1 MRDSEVNQLAGSTLF
16 RSVPRETSPLLEWFA
31 RARECT
37 KRRQIL
43 SLPQIPLIFMAAEV
57 KFKSILSLIPDNPG
71 VYQFIDSYGVVIY
84 VGKAKNLKKRV
95 TSYFSK
101 NQSGKTIALLRKTS
115 DIRHIVV
122 DNESDALLLENNLI
136 KKHQPRYNILLKDD
150 KTFPWI
156 CVKNEPFPRVFST
169 RNPVRDGSVYF
180 GPYTSGLMV
189 KTLVS
194 FIRQLYKLRTCS
206 HNLTKQNIDAGKF
219 KVCLEYHLGNCK
231 APCVGKQQESDY
243 QENMDQIKDILK
255 GNIST
260 VLDHLKMTMAKY
272 SGELRFEEAQSI
284 KEKIEILSR
293 FKSKSTIVSNTIR
306 NVDVFAITQESDNA
320 YVNYLKVNEGAVI
333 QALTIELKIR
343 AEEEKESILGF
354 AITEIR
360 QRLQSDSPEIILP
373 FEPDILLDKVKY
385 TVPKAGEKL
394 KLLELAER
402 NAIYYKLE
410 QKKKRMEH
418 SPQAR
423 TGKNLEK
430 LKNDLHMSELPAHI
444 ECFDNSNI
452 MGTNPVAA
460 CVVFKNARP
469 SKVDYRHFNIKTV
482 SGADDFSSMEEIVYR
497 RYRRIIEE
505 NQKLPQLVIIDGG
518 KGQLSSAMKSID
530 KLGLREKITVIG
542 IAKKLEEIYF
552 PGDSVPI
559 YLDKNSISLKII
571 QQLRNEAHRFGI
583 NFHRDKRS
591 SQMIKSDLD
600 QIKGIGPKTKEILLK
615 HFESAETIKNASVE
629 ELENLVGSS
638 KSKVLLDYFRK

>member
-1 MRDSEVNQLAGSTLF
+1 MTAELKSKIIIS
-16 RSVPRETSPLLEWFA
+16 LL
-31 RARECT
+31 
-37 KRRQIL
+37 
-43 SLPQIPLIFMAAEV
+43 
-57 KFKSILSLIPDNPG
+57 PDNPG
-71 VYQFIDSYGVVIY
+71 VYQFIDSTGTVIY

-101 NQSGKTIALLRKTS
+101 NQSGKTIALLKKTF

-136 KKHQPRYNILLKDD
+136 KRHQPRYNILLKDD

-156 CVKNEPFPRVFST
+156 CIKNEPFPRVFST

-189 KTLVS
+189 KTLIG

-206 HNLTKQNIDAGKF
+206 HNLTESNIAASKF

-231 APCVGKQQESDY
+231 APCVAKQTEIDY
-243 QENMDQIKDILK
+243 LENIEQIRNILK

-260 VLDHLKMTMAKY
+260 VIDHLKKTMTKY
-272 SGELRFEEAQSI
+272 SAELRFEDAQLI

-293 FKSKSTIVSNTIR
+293 FRSRSTVVSNTIK

-320 YVNYLKVNEGAVI
+320 YVNYLKVVEGAVI
-333 QALTIELKIR
+333 QAITIGLKIR
-343 AEEEKESILGF
+343 ADEDKESILGF

-360 QRLQSDSPEIILP
+360 QRLLSDSPEIILP
-373 FEPDILLDKVKY
+373 FKPEILIDKVKY
-385 TVPKAGEKL
+385 TVPKAGEKQ

-410 QKKKRMEH
+410 QKKKRLDH
-418 SPQAR
+418 SPQIR

-430 LKNDLHMSELPAHI
+430 LKNDLHMPDLPVHI

-452 MGTNPVAA
+452 MGASPVAA
-460 CVVFKNARP
+460 CVVFRNARP
-469 SKVDYRHFNIKTV
+469 SKKEYRHFNIKTV
-482 SGADDFSSMEEIVYR
+482 TGPDDFTSMEEIVYR
-497 RYRRIIEE
+497 RYKRMTEE

-530 KLGLREKITVIG
+530 KLGLREKITIIG

-552 PGDSVPI
+552 PGDSIPI

-591 SQMIKSDLD
+591 SEMIKSDLD
-600 QIKGIGPKTKEILLK
+600 RIKRIGPKTKEILLK
-615 HFESAETIKNASVE
+615 HFGSVDQIKNASDE
-629 ELENLVGSS
+629 ELKNLVGSA
-638 KSKVLLDYFRK
+638 KSTILSEYFRK

>member
-1 MRDSEVNQLAGSTLF
+1 
-16 RSVPRETSPLLEWFA
+16 
-31 RARECT
+31 
-37 KRRQIL
+37 
-43 SLPQIPLIFMAAEV
+43 MAAEL
-57 KFKSILSLIPDNPG
+57 KPKSILSLLPDNPG
-71 VYQFIDSYGVVIY
+71 VYQFIDSAGTVIY

-101 NQSGKTIALLRKTS
+101 NQSGKTIVLLKKTF

-156 CVKNEPFPRVFST
+156 CIKNEPFPRVFST
-169 RNPVRDGSVYF
+169 RNPVRDGSAYF

-189 KTLVS
+189 KTLIG
-194 FIRQLYKLRTCS
+194 FIRQLYKLRTCT
-206 HNLTKQNIDAGKF
+206 HNLTESNIAAAKF

-231 APCVGKQQESDY
+231 APCVAKQTETDY
-243 QENMDQIKDILK
+243 LENIEQIRNILK

-260 VLDHLKMTMAKY
+260 VIDHLKRVMAK
-272 SGELRFEEAQSI
+272 SSAELRFEDAQLI

-293 FKSKSTIVSNTIR
+293 FRSRSTVVSNTIK

-320 YVNYLKVNEGAVI
+320 YVNYLKVVEGAVI

-343 AEEEKESILGF
+343 ADEEKEAILGF

-360 QRLQSDSPEIILP
+360 QRLLSDSPEIILP
-373 FEPDILLDKVKY
+373 FKPDILIDRVKY
-385 TVPKAGEKL
+385 TIPKAGEKQ

-410 QKKKRMEH
+410 QKKKRMDH
-418 SPQAR
+418 SPQVR

-430 LKNDLHMSELPAHI
+430 LKNDLHMPDLPVHI

-460 CVVFKNARP
+460 CVVFRNARP
-469 SKVDYRHFNIKTV
+469 SKKEYRHFNIKTV
-482 SGADDFSSMEEIVYR
+482 TGPDDFTSMEEIVYR
-497 RYRRIIEE
+497 RYRRMTEE

-530 KLGLREKITVIG
+530 KLGLREKITIIG

-552 PGDSVPI
+552 PGDSIPI

-591 SQMIKSDLD
+591 SEMIKSDLD
-600 QIKGIGPKTKEILLK
+600 QINRIGPKTKEILLK
-615 HFESAETIKNASVE
+615 HFGSVDQIKNASVE
-629 ELENLVGSS
+629 QLKNLVGTA
-638 KSKVLLDYFRK
+638 KGTILTEYFRK

>member
-1 MRDSEVNQLAGSTLF
+1 MS
-16 RSVPRETSPLLEWFA
+16 
-31 RARECT
+31 
-37 KRRQIL
+37 
-43 SLPQIPLIFMAAEV
+43 AEP
-57 KFKSILSLIPDNPG
+57 KFKSILSLLPDNPG
-71 VYQFIDSYGVVIY
+71 IYQFIDSAGITIY
-84 VGKAKNLKKRV
+84 IGKAKNLKKRV
-95 TSYFSK
+95 ISYFSK
-101 NQSGKTIALLRKTS
+101 NQSGKTIALLKKTS

-156 CVKNEPFPRVFST
+156 CIKNEPFPRVFST

-189 KTLVS
+189 KTLIS
-194 FIRQLYKLRTCS
+194 FIRHLYKLRTCTL
-206 HNLTKQNIDAGKF
+206 NLTKLNIEAGKF

-231 APCVGKQQESDY
+231 GPCVGNQS
-243 QENMDQIKDILK
+243 ENEYYGNIDQIRDILK
-255 GNIST
+255 GNISG
-260 VLDHLKMTMAKY
+260 VIDHLKKAMKNY
-272 SGELRFEEAQSI
+272 SDELRFEEAQLI
-284 KEKIEILSR
+284 KEKIDILSKFR
-293 FKSKSTIVSNTIR
+293 SRSTVVSNTIK
-306 NVDVFAITQESDNA
+306 NVDVFAFTQESDNV
-320 YVNYLKVNEGAVI
+320 YVNYLKVVQGAVI
-333 QALTIELKIR
+333 QALTVELKIR
-343 AEEEKESILGF
+343 VEEEKESILGY

-360 QRLQSDSPEIILP
+360 QRLLSDSREIILP
-373 FEPDILLDKVKY
+373 FKPDLLLDNVKY
-385 TVPKAGEKL
+385 TVPRAGEKL

-418 SPQAR
+418 SPHVR

-430 LKNDLHMSELPAHI
+430 LKNDLHMPDLPVHI

-460 CVVFKNARP
+460 CVVFRNAQP
-469 SKVDYRHFNIKTV
+469 SKNEYRHFNIKTV
-482 SGADDFSSMEEIVYR
+482 TGPDDFSSMEEIVFR
-497 RYRRIIEE
+497 RYRRMIDE
-505 NQKLPQLVIIDGG
+505 NQKPPQLVIIDGG

-530 KLGLREKITVIG
+530 KLGLREKVTVIG

-571 QQLRNEAHRFGI
+571 QHLRNEAHRFGI

-591 SQMIKSDLD
+591 SEMIKSDLD

-615 HFESAETIKNASVE
+615 HFESIDKIKNASTE
-629 ELENLVGSS
+629 ELENLVGSAKTFILS
-638 KSKVLLDYFRK
+638 DYFTK

>member
-1 MRDSEVNQLAGSTLF
+1 MS
-16 RSVPRETSPLLEWFA
+16 
-31 RARECT
+31 
-37 KRRQIL
+37 
-43 SLPQIPLIFMAAEV
+43 AEA
-57 KFKSILSLIPDNPG
+57 KFKSILSLIPDRPG
-71 VYQFIDSYGVVIY
+71 VYQFTDSSGVIIY
-84 VGKAKNLKKRV
+84 IGKAKSLKKRV

-101 NQSGKTIALLRKTS
+101 NQSGKTIALLRKTY
-115 DIRHIVV
+115 DIRHIIV

-156 CVKNEPFPRVFST
+156 CIKNEPFPRVFST
-169 RNPVRDGSVYF
+169 RNPVRDGSQYF

-189 KTLVS
+189 KTLIS
-194 FIRQLYKLRTCS
+194 FIRQLYKLRTCY
-206 HNLTKQNIDAGKF
+206 HNLTESNIKAGKF

-231 APCVGKQQESDY
+231 APCIGKQIESDY
-243 QENMDQIKDILK
+243 LENIDQIRDILK

-260 VLDHLKMTMAKY
+260 VIDHLKKSMARF
-272 SGELRFEEAQSI
+272 SAELRFEDAQAV
-284 KEKIEILSR
+284 KEKIDIISR
-293 FKSKSTIVSNTIR
+293 FRSKSTVVSNTIK
-306 NVDVFAITQESDNA
+306 NVDVFGFTQESDNV
-320 YVNYLKVNEGAVI
+320 YVNYLKVVEGAVI

-343 AEEEKESILGF
+343 ADEEKESILGF

-360 QRLQSDSPEIILP
+360 QRLSSDSPEIILP
-373 FEPDILLDKVKY
+373 FKPDILLDRVKY
-385 TVPKAGEKL
+385 TVPRAGEKL

-418 SPQAR
+418 SPQVR

-430 LKNDLHMSELPAHI
+430 LKNDLHMPDLPVHI

-452 MGTNPVAA
+452 MGSNPVAA
-460 CVVFKNARP
+460 CVVFRNARP
-469 SKVDYRHFNIKTV
+469 SKNDYRHFNIKTV
-482 SGADDFSSMEEIVYR
+482 TGPDDFSSMEEIVFR
-497 RYRRIIEE
+497 RYRRMIEE
-505 NQKLPQLVIIDGG
+505 DQKLPQLIIIDGG

-571 QQLRNEAHRFGI
+571 QNLRNEAHRFGI

-591 SQMIKSDLD
+591 SDMIKSDLD
-600 QIKGIGPKTKEILLK
+600 QIKGIGPSTKEILLK
-615 HFESAETIKNASVE
+615 HFESVDKIKSASPE
-629 ELENLVGSS
+629 EVKNLVGPS
-638 KSKVLLDYFRK
+638 KASILSEYFRK

>member
-1 MRDSEVNQLAGSTLF
+1 M
-16 RSVPRETSPLLEWFA
+16 P
-31 RARECT
+31 
-37 KRRQIL
+37 
-43 SLPQIPLIFMAAEV
+43 AEA
-57 KFKSILSLIPDNPG
+57 KFKSILSLIPDRPG
-71 VYQFIDSYGVVIY
+71 VYQFIDSSGIIIY
-84 VGKAKNLKKRV
+84 IGKARNLKKRV

-101 NQSGKTIALLRKTS
+101 NQSGKTIALLKKTS

-156 CVKNEPFPRVFST
+156 CIKNEPFPRVFST
-169 RNPVRDGSVYF
+169 RNPVRDGSQYF

-189 KTLVS
+189 KTLIS
-194 FIRQLYKLRTCS
+194 FIRQLYKLRTCYL
-206 HNLTKQNIDAGKF
+206 NLTESNIQAGKF

-231 APCVGKQQESDY
+231 APCVGRQTEHDY
-243 QENMDQIKDILK
+243 LENIDQIKDILK

-260 VLDHLKMTMAKY
+260 VIDHLKKSMSRY
-272 SGELRFEEAQSI
+272 SAEMRFEDAQAV
-284 KEKIEILSR
+284 KEKLDILSR
-293 FKSKSTIVSNTIR
+293 FKSKSTIVSNTIK
-306 NVDVFAITQESDNA
+306 NVDVFGITQESDNV
-320 YVNYLKVNEGAVI
+320 YVNYLKVVEGAII
-333 QALTIELKIR
+333 QALTVELKIR
-343 AEEEKESILGF
+343 TEEEKDAILGF
-354 AITEIR
+354 TITEIR
-360 QRLQSDSPEIILP
+360 QRLSSNSPEIIVP
-373 FEPDILLDKVKY
+373 FEPDILLDRVKY

-418 SPQAR
+418 SPQVR

-430 LKNDLHMSELPAHI
+430 LKNDLHMPYLPVHI

-460 CVVFKNARP
+460 CVVFRNAHP
-469 SKVDYRHFNIKTV
+469 SKNEYRHFNIKTV
-482 SGADDFSSMEEIVYR
+482 TGPDDFSSMEEIVFR
-497 RYRRIIEE
+497 RYRRMIDE

-530 KLGLREKITVIG
+530 KLGIRERITVIG

-571 QQLRNEAHRFGI
+571 QHLRNEAHRFGI

-591 SQMIKSDLD
+591 SDMIKSDLD
-600 QIKGIGPKTKEILLK
+600 QIKGIGPSTKEILLK
-615 HFESAETIKNASVE
+615 HFESVEKIKTASSE
-629 ELENLVGSS
+629 ELKNLVGPS
-638 KSKVLLDYFRK
+638 KASILSEYFRK

>member
-1 MRDSEVNQLAGSTLF
+1 
-16 RSVPRETSPLLEWFA
+16 
-31 RARECT
+31 
-37 KRRQIL
+37 
-43 SLPQIPLIFMAAEV
+43 MAAEV
-57 KFKSILSLIPDNPG
+57 NFKSILSVIPDNPG
-71 VYQFIDSYGVVIY
+71 VYQFIDASGVIIY

-156 CVKNEPFPRVFST
+156 CIKNEPFPRVFST

-189 KTLVS
+189 KTLIS
-194 FIRQLYKLRTCS
+194 FIRQLYKLRTCT
-206 HNLTKQNIDAGKF
+206 HNLIKSNIEAGKF

-231 APCVGKQQESDY
+231 APCVGKQAENDY
-243 QENMDQIKDILK
+243 LENIDQIRDILK

-260 VLDHLKMTMAKY
+260 VIDHLKKTMLRY
-272 SGELRFEEAQSI
+272 SEELRFEEAQSV

-293 FKSKSTIVSNTIR
+293 FRSKSTIVSNTIR

-320 YVNYLKVNEGAVI
+320 YVNYLKVIEGAVI

-343 AEEEKESILGF
+343 IDEEKESILGF

-360 QRLQSDSPEIILP
+360 QRLSSDSPEIILP
-373 FEPDILLDKVKY
+373 FKPDILLTKVKY
-385 TVPKAGEKL
+385 TVPRAGEKL

-418 SPQAR
+418 SPQVR

-430 LKNDLHMSELPAHI
+430 LKNDLHMPDLPVHI

-460 CVVFKNARP
+460 CVVFRNARP
-469 SKVDYRHFNIKTV
+469 SKNEYRHFNIKTV
-482 SGADDFSSMEEIVYR
+482 TGPDDFSSMEEIVFR
-497 RYRRIIEE
+497 RYRRMIEE
-505 NQKLPQLVIIDGG
+505 NQKTPQLVIIDGG

-530 KLGLREKITVIG
+530 KLGLREKVTVIG

-552 PGDSVPI
+552 PEDSVPI

-571 QQLRNEAHRFGI
+571 QNLRNEAHRFGI

-591 SQMIKSDLD
+591 SEMIKSNLD

-615 HFESAETIKNASVE
+615 HFESVDKIKNASSE
-629 ELENLVGSS
+629 ELENLVGSAKTS
-638 KSKVLLDYFRK
+638 ILSGYFKK